1 MQGDYMAL
9 RFRLAEEI
17 SRGVAPKPDEGT
29 FGHAGVTLDSRRVAH
44 LAKAGETPNLKIR
57 YRMRNGA
64 VWLGTNAFFF
74 EERTAERYNGAAYG
88 EFRVDVESGEAV
100 LVRLADAQLNPL

>member
-1 MQGDYMAL
+1 MAL

-29 FGHAGVTLDSRRVAH
+29 FGYAGVMLDLQRVAR
-44 LAKAGETPNLKIR
+44 LARPDETPNLRIR
-57 YRMRNGA
+57 YRMRNGS

-74 EERTAERYNGAAYG
+74 EERTAARYNGARYG
-88 EFRVDVESGEAV
+88 EFRVDVASGEAV
-100 LVRLADAQLNPL
+100 LVRLADTKLDPL